1 MLFLSTL
8 LQEAL
13 VASYLQHKVI
23 LMHIRYSDQTY
34 IILTLQKLVKIP
46 PEDSDSEDDFDSDN
60 EEDEDASL
68 KTLRGSIKKSAPLH
82 FLDRILSRDQP
93 QGTTGSTSTPVPDPS
108 HDRRGGSNATLVN
121 SGSPDRRT
129 LNLPMPRTLQRYNGG
144 PNLERMIYME
154 NHSALT
160 EKDMAVCAEQVSIF
174 LLGDNTVVSFFESS
188 GEDIEAPIL
197 RRLATPETILRR
209 SCDAS
214 MLVQAIIDA
223 IIDMAIPV
231 ATTYQE
237 IIQELELEVLTEPS
251 IHHTRE
257 LYILTSEVTTMR
269 NFISP
274 IATLVRTM
282 RDHKGQVLAAI
293 NRDIQNAG
301 VAHHVPHANVEI
313 SPLTAMYLADVEDHT
328 LSILSD
334 LEQIS
339 NSAAGLISLI
349 FNTISAL
356 QNESMKQLTTATI
369 IFLPMTFITGY
380 FGMNFQ
386 NLSGITPGTGQYT
399 GTDKYFWVIAAPVAF
414 VTLVALMWGGILR
427 WIMKW
432 FNKLRRKRQQQ
443 LGRERVFGNRLG
455 RLKRKKTV

>member
-1 MLFLSTL
+1 MRT
-8 LQEAL
+8 
-13 VASYLQHKVI
+13 
-23 LMHIRYSDQTY
+23 RYSDQTY

-46 PEDSDSEDDFDSDN
+46 PEDSDSESDIDSDN
-60 EEDEDASL
+60 EDEDSSL
-68 KTLRGSIKKSAPLH
+68 KTLKGSIKKNAAMH
-82 FLDRILSRDQP
+82 FLDKLLGRDQP
-93 QGTTGSTSTPVPDPS
+93 QGPGAASVPDIS
-108 HDRRGGSNATLVN
+108 QNAEGRSSDSPTK
-121 SGSPDRRT
+121 SGFSSRERT
-129 LNLPMPRTLQRYNGG
+129 SNLPQPRTLQRYNGG
-144 PNLERMIYME
+144 PNLERMVYME
-154 NHSALT
+154 RHSALT
-160 EKDMAVCAEQVSIF
+160 KKDLAVCAEQVSLF

-231 ATTYQE
+231 ATKYSE
-237 IIQELELEVLTEPS
+237 IIQELELDVLTEPS

-257 LYILTSEVTTMR
+257 LYILTSEVTAMR

-282 RDHKGQVLAAI
+282 RDHKGQMLAAI
-293 NRDIQNAG
+293 NREIHNSG
-301 VAHHVPHANVEI
+301 VAHGVPHANVEI

-339 NSAAGLISLI
+339 QSAAGLISLI

-380 FGMNFQ
+380 FGMNFE
-386 NLSGITPGTGQYT
+386 NLSGITPADGPYG

-414 VTLVALMWGGILR
+414 VTLVLLMWGGIWR
-427 WIMKW
+427 WLSMW
-432 FNKLRRKRQQQ
+432 WARLRRKRQQK
-443 LGRERVFGNRLG
+443 LGMERLFGNRLG
-455 RLKRKKTV
+455 RLKKKTV